1 LLGFHGR
8 LLVLLGLFQLVLLG
22 LFQLGQTIRENAG
35 CEANSQLLNRVVR
48 ELLEKNE
55 IVRAGTYMSK
65 ILQGS
70 IDL

>member
-1 LLGFHGR
+1 
-8 LLVLLGLFQLVLLG
+8 
-22 LFQLGQTIRENAG
+22 
-35 CEANSQLLNRVVR
+35 VVR

-70 IDL
+70 IDLQKNPS